1 MKSREEGEV
10 AFELGTE
17 GLVGA
22 HRIGGLGEILVL
34 LLWWTTCF
42 LCASSVPVLASVLA
56 SKRSCQA

>member
-1 MKSREEGEV
+1 M